1 MTKPYLVPA
10 IKRAFEIIDLL
21 AKQDAGLTISDI
33 HRELKLPLSSAATIL
48 YTLKTLGY
56 LDRDPRTSRYCLS
69 TKMLSVSQGAVERI
83 DIVGRC
89 HGLLEGLVKESG
101 LTGHVAVLREGESMY
116 IDRVP
121 GAGLIQFSSYIGMRW
136 PAHASA
142 VGKAILS
149 ALPETEL
156 QSFLKKYKLDE
167 VTERTITSKTA
178 LGKQLK
184 AFRRL
189 GYAMEMNEGEIG
201 VACVAAPVPGPG
213 TLAGLGISV
222 TGTTHQITKSELP
235 TLGALVRKYAGLMGL
250 RLGVNEPRAL
260 GAGLT
265 TRLPNHP
272 LGKSTAGTSLAQ
284 RGAPRLS
291 SH

>member
-21 AKQDAGLTISDI
+21 AKQDAGMTISDI

-56 LDRDPRTSRYCLS
+56 LDRDTENSRYCLS
-69 TKMLSVSQGAVERI
+69 SKMLAVSQGAVERI

-89 HGLLEGLVKESG
+89 HGLLEALVKESG
-101 LTGHVAVLREGESMY
+101 LTGHMAVLRDGESIY

-121 GAGLIQFSSYIGMRW
+121 GAGLVQFSSYIGMRW

-149 ALPETEL
+149 ALPGADL
-156 QSFLKKYKLDE
+156 QSFLKKYTLDQ
-167 VTERTITSKTA
+167 VTERTITSTA
-178 LGKQLK
+178 LLEKQLNG
-184 AFRRL
+184 FRRL
-189 GYAMEMNEGEIG
+189 GYAVEMNEGEMG
-201 VACVAAPVPGPG
+201 VACVAAPVPGSGGSPV
-213 TLAGLGISV
+213 AGISL

-235 TLGALVRKYAGLMGL
+235 ALGQMVRKYAGLMSL
-250 RLGVNEPRAL
+250 RLGSN
-260 GAGLT
+260 G
-265 TRLPNHP
+265 
-272 LGKSTAGTSLAQ
+272 S
-284 RGAPRLS
+284 
-291 SH
+291 